1 MNLTSTR
8 NILFALVTIFLVV
21 LGLCHT
27 QERTSDFPVL
37 RGPYFGQELPGKK
50 AVLFAPEVITYEVHE
65 SPFISPDEKEI
76 IIGSMSEG
84 MKYYKMEDG
93 IWRLQTVS
101 PFDIPDKSNGMFV
114 SPSGKRLYFLIWE
127 NDDENFYFSE
137 KKGRKWTKPHSLGED
152 VNSFKTHWQFTVAKN
167 ENLYFSSE
175 GNIMVSVFN
184 GDTHLKPVPLK
195 LNSDK
200 NLEGGTPYIAPDES
214 YLLFSKA
221 GNNNDDSTDL
231 YISYRLN
238 NGKWSSGKNLGTNIN
253 SPGSYDL
260 CPKVSPNGKF
270 LFFISRR
277 NGPDFQIFWVD
288 AQVIEELKPKEL
300 K

>member
-1 MNLTSTR
+1 MKWKAIPIGFLLS
-8 NILFALVTIFLVV
+8 IFFLSIV
-21 LGLCHT
+21 LA
-27 QERTSDFPVL
+27 QQDDFPVL
-37 RGPYFGQELPGKK
+37 KGPYLGQKPPGKK

-65 SPFISPDEKEI
+65 SPTISPDEKEI

-93 IWRLQTVS
+93 IWQLQKGS
-101 PFDIPDKSNGMFV
+101 PFDIPDNCNGMFV
-114 SPSGKRLYFLIWE
+114 SPSGKKLYFLIWE
-127 NDDENFYFSE
+127 NGDENFYVSE
-137 KKGRKWTKPHSLGED
+137 KKGQKWTKPCSLSED
-152 VNSFKTHWQFTVAKN
+152 VNSFKTHWQFTVARN

-175 GNIMVSVFN
+175 GKIMVSVFN
-184 GDTHLKPVPLK
+184 GDTHLKPVLLK
-195 LNSDK
+195 LDSGKD
-200 NLEGGTPYIAPDES
+200 LEGGTPYIAPDES
-214 YLLFSKA
+214 YLLYSMA
-221 GNNNDDSTDL
+221 GDNNDDSTDL
-231 YISYRLN
+231 YISYRISE
-238 NGKWSSGKNLGTNIN
+238 GKWSSGKNLGTNIN

-288 AQVIEELKPKEL
+288 AKIIQNLKPK

>member
-1 MNLTSTR
+1 MKGKAIPIGFLFF
-8 NILFALVTIFLVV
+8 ILFFPFIF
-21 LGLCHT
+21 G
-27 QERTSDFPVL
+27 QQDDFPVL
-37 RGPYFGQELPGKK
+37 KGPYFGQKPPGKK

-65 SPFISPDEKEI
+65 SPTFSPDENEI

-93 IWRLQTVS
+93 IWQLQKVP
-101 PFDIPDKSNGMFV
+101 PFDIPDICNGMFV
-114 SPSGKRLYFLIWE
+114 SPSGKRLYYLIWE
-127 NDDENFYFSE
+127 NDDENFYVSE
-137 KKGRKWTKPHSLGED
+137 KKGQKWTKPCSLSED
-152 VNSFKTHWQFTVAKN
+152 VNSFKSHWQFTTAN
-167 ENLYFSSE
+167 NDNLYFSSE

-184 GDTHLKPVPLK
+184 GDAHLMPVPLK
-195 LNSDK
+195 LDSGK

-214 YLLFSKA
+214 YLLYSMA
-221 GNNNDDSTDL
+221 GNTNDDSTDL
-231 YISYRLN
+231 FISYRMS
-238 NGKWSSGKNLGTNIN
+238 NGKWSSGRNLGANIN

-288 AQVIEELKPKEL
+288 AKIIEELNPKEL
-300 K
+300 KER